1 MRLLSLLF
9 ALAPALPA
17 QDPSPGALRKRLW
30 ELDEV
35 RAASRLATEFLPH
48 VRPGGAL
55 AEDGEALALVARAAI
70 ETGDTGGAGLLLG
83 EARVTSGANA
93 LEIERA
99 RLLFARDELEE
110 ASRALSSEDEDG
122 RRGEARPRRA
132 PRHGAGSGAAELRGS
147 GRRGKPGGR
156 ARASRALSSEDER
169 GLRMRFPEEPGAWIL
184 FARTHA
190 RLQDYAA
197 ADQAARQYLRLAP
210 FGRGSAVAWQIRTDA
225 ALRRNDGEAAHAFL
239 KEAKRHRR
247 WHELLVAR
255 RIQRRRDPEAE
266 LPQLGL
272 GLLRMEARQY
282 ETARTHFLGL
292 TRRKPGYARGWFHLG
307 ESERM
312 LGRSEE
318 AEAAYDRALG
328 CDEAHAPS
336 RANRATL
343 RLARGEI
350 GGARGDLVVLLAG
363 PAGEDPR
370 YLESHLQLSRLLLR
384 DGAPEEARAR
394 YGRYRELGGQE
405 PLEP

>member
-1 MRLLSLLF
+1 
-9 ALAPALPA
+9 
-17 QDPSPGALRKRLW
+17 
-30 ELDEV
+30 V

-110 ASRALSSEDEDG
+110 
-122 RRGEARPRRA
+122 
-132 PRHGAGSGAAELRGS
+132 
-147 GRRGKPGGR
+147 
-156 ARASRALSSEDER
+156 ASRALSSEDER